1 MSERST
7 RMATADGF
15 GSRRAFLG
23 ALATTGAVAI
33 AGCFGEDEPAPD
45 PVTIPDEQVCDNCS
59 MEIGSRPGPNGQT
72 HYDDAEAIFGEDRP
86 GMFCASTCTY
96 VHTFEEEDQG
106 HDPSAIYLTDYSSVD
121 HAVDDSQGV
130 EEISGHLEADSFALA
145 EDLLLVVD
153 SEVEGSMGASVIGFS
168 DHDDAEAFQSV
179 YDGTLYEHD
188 DVTRELVM
196 SLM

>member
-1 MSERST
+1 MIERSI
-7 RMATADGF
+7 RRAVGDGNW
-15 GSRRAFLG
+15 SRRAFLG
-23 ALATTGAVAI
+23 AIATTSAVAV
-33 AGCFGEDEPAPD
+33 AGCLGEDEPAPD

-59 MEIGSRPGPNGQT
+59 MIIGQHPGPNGQT
-72 HYDDAEAIFGEDRP
+72 HYDDPEAIFDEDRP

-96 VHTFEEEDQG
+96 AHTFEEEDAG
-106 HDPSAIYLTDYSSVD
+106 NEPAAFYLTDYSSID
-121 HAVDDSQGV
+121 YAVDEGQGV
-130 EEISGHLEADSFALA
+130 VQISSHLEADSFALA
-145 EDLLLVVD
+145 ADLHLVVD